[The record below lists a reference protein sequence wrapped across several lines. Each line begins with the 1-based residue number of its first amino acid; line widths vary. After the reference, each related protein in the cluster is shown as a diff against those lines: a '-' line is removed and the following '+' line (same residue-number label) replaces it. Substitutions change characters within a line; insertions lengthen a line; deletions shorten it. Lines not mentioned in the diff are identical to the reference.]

1 MQQGMCNG
9 KVLGEYRIMNGGR
22 VTTPRDKSGID
33 SVKDGDS
40 YTYLADGD
48 ASLKQIN
55 RIRIG

>member
-22 VTTPRDKSGID
+22 VTTPRDKSDID
-33 SVKDGDS
+33 SVKHGDF

-48 ASLKQIN
+48 ASL
-55 RIRIG
+55 R